1 MRSVGSS
8 FTFFIRTLWDQQTL
22 ISFQF
27 WFSFN
32 SILLSLFFSFIFF
45 LKKEL
50 LVKPQSYSVLNA
62 SNLHLIELSCQFDAV
77 LLFLLYY
84 CFILFYFIFFYPSF
98 NF

>member
-1 MRSVGSS
+1 M
-8 FTFFIRTLWDQQTL
+8 
-22 ISFQF
+22 ISNFG
-27 WFSFN
+27 FSFN
-32 SILLSLFFSFIFF
+32 SILLSLFFSFVFCF

-77 LLFLLYY
+77 LLFYT
-84 CFILFYFIFFYPSF
+84 IVLFYFLFFYPSF